1 MTRIDLN
8 PDEAGM
14 LKEVLE
20 SYLSDLRM
28 EIGRTE
34 NMSFREEMKKRE
46 ELLKRLIQKL
56 GEERG

>member
-28 EIGRTE
+28 EIGSTE